1 MDKKKIHAFVKKHS
15 EILNEFILKYEHD
28 IEIVDMIKT
37 MKKQLVLDSQ
47 YLMNLGKVSKDDEV
61 KWTKFVN
68 LLIQFEKE
76 LQ

>member
-1 MDKKKIHAFVKKHS
+1 
-15 EILNEFILKYEHD
+15 
-28 IEIVDMIKT
+28 MIKT

-68 LLIQFEKE
+68 SLIQFEKE